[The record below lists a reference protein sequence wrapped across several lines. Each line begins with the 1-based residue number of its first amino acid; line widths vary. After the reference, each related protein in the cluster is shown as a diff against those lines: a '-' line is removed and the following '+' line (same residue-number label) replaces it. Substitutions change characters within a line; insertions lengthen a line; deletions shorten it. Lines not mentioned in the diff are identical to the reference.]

1 MEGTG
6 TPMGAEH
13 RADRPVAPPATGLR
27 LAWGDAPA
35 WLRAEVEDR
44 LGGRVVEAVTQP
56 GGFSPGVAARLRL
69 ADGRRAFVKAVGPEP
84 NPDSPG
90 VHRGEARI
98 MAALPRSAPAPRML
112 WSLDQRGWVALA
124 FEDVDGAQPTLPW
137 RPGELRRVLEM
148 VAAMAAALTPAPA
161 GIPLI
166 ADRLQDSFTGWR
178 DLAAARTA
186 DDDLAG
192 LDPWA
197 ARHLDRLAALEAGW
211 PAATEG
217 PTLLHSDLRADNLLL
232 TPTRVVAVDWPWA
245 CAGAAWVDLLLLLP
259 SVTMQGGPDPEPTF
273 AAHPVAAGAD
283 PEAVTTALAA
293 VAGFLIGGSRQP
305 PPPGLPTLRGFQ
317 LGQGLVALDWL
328 RQRTGWP

>member
-1 MEGTG
+1 MDAETG
-6 TPMGAEH
+6 GN
-13 RADRPVAPPATGLR
+13 RLVPPATGWR
-27 LAWGDAPA
+27 LAWRDAPG
-35 WLRAEVEDR
+35 WLRAEIEDR
-44 LGGRVVEAVTQP
+44 LGGRVVEAVTQS

-69 ADGRRAFVKAVGPEP
+69 NDGRRAFVKAVGPEP

-90 VHRGEARI
+90 AHRGEARI
-98 MAALPRSAPAPRML
+98 MAVLPRSAPAPRML

-124 FEDVDGAQPTLPW
+124 FEDVDGVQPALPW

-148 VAAMAAALTPAPA
+148 VADMAATLTPAPA

-166 ADRLQDSFTGWR
+166 ADRLQDSFMGWR
-178 DLAAARTA
+178 RLAAAHA
-186 DDDLAG
+186 AGEDDLDG

-197 ARHLDRLAALEAGW
+197 ARHLDRLADLEAGW

-245 CAGAAWVDLLLLLP
+245 CAGAAWVDLLLVLP

-273 AAHPVAAGAD
+273 AAHPVATGAD
-283 PEAVTTALAA
+283 PRAVTIALAA
-293 VAGFLIGGSRQP
+293 WAGFLVGGSRQP
-305 PPPGLPTLRGFQ
+305 PPPGLPTLRAFQ
-317 LGQGLVALDWL
+317 LGQGLVAVEWL